1 MTKRFGQ
8 TIHLRPEVEAEY
20 RKIHVKIWPE
30 IEVAIR
36 ESGITNYSIFLK
48 DGIMFAYYEYTGPD
62 TEFEQRMEAMSNAP
76 RMQEWWGITKAMQ
89 IPLPTRAEGEWWANM
104 EEVFHQD

>member
-1 MTKRFGQ
+1 MKRLGQ

-30 IEVAIR
+30 IEEAIR

-48 DGIMFAYYEYTGPD
+48 DGVMFAYYEYTGPD
-62 TEFEQRMEAMSNAP
+62 DEFEQRMEAMSNAP
-76 RMQEWWGITKAMQ
+76 RMREWWAITEAMQ
-89 IPLPTRAEGEWWANM
+89 VPLPTRAKGEWWANM